1 MLLGIAG
8 AIGPLRC
15 VANDLSWLVPFVV
28 GFFFYNQEGQLR
40 IDIFLFKS
48 IMIVVGSVTG
58 ALFLSLYFRKVTERY
73 CREGILIG
81 LIWLAI
87 NWALDFGVLI
97 PMSGMDVG
105 TYAAQIGLRY
115 LMIPVFSVMLGCA
128 LGAQAGKTQ

>member
-1 MLLGIAG
+1 MKSIGKALLFGF
-8 AIGPLRC
+8 LT
-15 VANDLSWLVPFVV
+15 WLVPFVV
-28 GFFFYNQEGQLR
+28 AIFFYTQEGQLR

-58 ALFLSLYFRKVTERY
+58 AFFLLLYFRKVTEYY

-97 PMSGMDVG
+97 PMSAMDVG
-105 TYAAQIGLRY
+105 TYVAQIGLRY
-115 LMIPVFSVMLGCA
+115 LIIPVFSVTIGCA
-128 LGAQAGKTQ
+128 MSAQADKAHH